1 MKIEDLISPVTREE
15 LFTTILGKKPHV
27 FLANEYRKEFFSN
40 IITWK
45 QFSDYVNNHRGSAGL
60 QVITPQGNKLCME
73 KNNLHSD
80 FKPFWD
86 FENRYEVLKV
96 FRNWQAGG
104 SVILTKASMLTPN
117 ISAIA
122 GCLEDNIHNSA
133 ADAHFYCSPCEDA
146 TSFSVHADGDDNFL
160 VHAIGKVHWQVF
172 TKQSRTEC
180 VIDTVLG
187 PGDLLYIPKGTYH
200 KAEPVTARI
209 SISVPVAIIR
219 GIHPLSRDYCDFEKF
234 NS

>member
-1 MKIEDLISPVTREE
+1 MTLEDLIAPITKKE
-15 LFTTILGKKPHV
+15 LFEEILGKKPYV
-27 FLANEYRKEFFSN
+27 FPAPDYKKEFFSN

-45 QFSDYVNNHRGSAGL
+45 QFSDYINNHRASAGL

-80 FKPFWD
+80 FQPHWD
-86 FENRYEVLKV
+86 FDNRYEVLKV
-96 FRNWQAGG
+96 YRNWQQGG

-122 GCLEDNIHNSA
+122 GCLEETIANSA
-133 ADAHFYCSPCEDA
+133 ADAHFYCSPCKDA
-146 TSFSVHADGDDNFL
+146 TSFSVHADADDNFL

-172 TKQSRTEC
+172 TKTSRKDC
-180 VIDTVLG
+180 VIDTVLE

-200 KAEPVTARI
+200 KAEPVTARV
-209 SISVPVAIIR
+209 SISVPLAIVK
-219 GIHPLSRDYCDFEKF
+219 GIQPLCRDYCDFEK
-234 NS
+234 NIS